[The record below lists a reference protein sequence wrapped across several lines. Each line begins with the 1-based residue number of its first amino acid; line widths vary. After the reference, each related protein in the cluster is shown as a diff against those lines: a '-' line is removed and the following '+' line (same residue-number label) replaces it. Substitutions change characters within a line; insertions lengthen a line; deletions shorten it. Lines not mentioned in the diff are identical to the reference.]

1 MRGLES
7 AGHTVQVIAPQRQQ
21 VIDLESA
28 GFTGAQTV
36 SEFLA
41 RKSMLS
47 GGVVIVDETG
57 QLGAKQ
63 MQALLGCVKENG
75 GRIICSGDTRQH
87 GAVEASDALRAI
99 EKYSGLKAAELTAIR
114 RQDPARAKT
123 NQERSFIEEY
133 KQAVHEASAGLAA
146 ESFDRLERH
155 GAVVECGGG
164 EQQERLA
171 GHYLELARK
180 GESTVVVAQTWSEI
194 RKVNESV
201 RDALKRAGLIGAE
214 EHAVFTLEGVD
225 LTDAQKRDAR
235 SYETDSVIV
244 FNRDTSGF
252 RKGQRGRLLAMSDDA
267 IVVEAGNKI
276 REIKFTQLARVT
288 VCRERETSLSIGD
301 RLQLKAN
308 AKTKNG
314 RALANG
320 ELVTITRIESDVRI
334 VLHDGRVLERDY
346 RQFVRGYAVTSYA
359 SQGKTVD
366 YVLFSDSAVQAAT
379 SRQQWY
385 VTISRGRKGVRIFA
399 ADKEQLRENIARSG
413 DRELALD
420 LTIPRQPKRRSLRR
434 GLTTGLK
441 RGRQLAATIC
451 RRVAVLASRVK
462 ANVFRREVSI
472 P

>member
-1 MRGLES
+1 M
-7 AGHTVQVIAPQRQQ
+7 
-21 VIDLESA
+21 
-28 GFTGAQTV
+28 
-36 SEFLA
+36 
-41 RKSMLS
+41 
-47 GGVVIVDETG
+47 
-57 QLGAKQ
+57 
-63 MQALLGCVKENG
+63 
-75 GRIICSGDTRQH
+75 
-87 GAVEASDALRAI
+87 EASDALRAI

-123 NQERSFIEEY
+123 SEERSFIEEY
-133 KQAVHEASAGLAA
+133 KQAVREASAGLAS

-155 GAVVECGGG
+155 GAVVECRGG

-171 GHYLELARK
+171 SHYLELAGK

-194 RKVNESV
+194 RKVNDSV
-201 RDALKRAGLIGAE
+201 RGALKRAGLIGAE
-214 EHAVFTLEGVD
+214 EHAIATLEAVD
-225 LTDAQKRDAR
+225 LTDAQKRDVR
-235 SYETDSVIV
+235 SYEADSVIV

-252 RKGQRGRLLAMSDDA
+252 RKGQRGRLLAMSDNA

-276 REIKFTQLARVT
+276 REIRFAQLERLT
-288 VCRERETSLSIGD
+288 VCRERETSLSTGD
-301 RLQLKAN
+301 RLQLKVN

-320 ELVTITRIESDVRI
+320 ELVTVARIESDGRI

-346 RQFVRGYAVTSYA
+346 RQFVRGYAVTSYG

-385 VTISRGRKGVRIFA
+385 VTISRGRKGVRIFT

-420 LTIPRQPKRRSLRR
+420 LTTPRQRKRRSLRR
-434 GLTTGLK
+434 SLATGLT

-451 RRVAVLASRVK
+451 HRIAALASRMRVN
-462 ANVFRREVSI
+462 AARREVTI

>member
-1 MRGLES
+1 
-7 AGHTVQVIAPQRQQ
+7 
-21 VIDLESA
+21 
-28 GFTGAQTV
+28 
-36 SEFLA
+36 
-41 RKSMLS
+41 
-47 GGVVIVDETG
+47 
-57 QLGAKQ
+57 
-63 MQALLGCVKENG
+63 MQALLGYVKEND

-123 NQERSFIEEY
+123 SEERSFIEEY
-133 KQAVHEASAGLAA
+133 KRAVQEASVGLAS

-155 GAVVECGGG
+155 GAVVECRRG

-171 GHYLELARK
+171 SHYLELARK

-214 EHAVFTLEGVD
+214 EHAISTLEAVD

-235 SYETDSVIV
+235 SYEGESVIV

-252 RKGQRGRLLAMSDDA
+252 RKGQRGRLVAMSDNA

-276 REIKFTQLARVT
+276 REIRFAQLERLT
-288 VCRERETSLSIGD
+288 VCRERETSLSTGD

-320 ELVTITRIESDVRI
+320 ELVTVARIESDGRI

-346 RQFVRGYAVTSYA
+346 RQFVRGYAVTSYG

-366 YVLFSDSAVQAAT
+366 YVLFSDSALQAAT

-385 VTISRGRKGVRIFA
+385 VTISRGRKGVRIFT
-399 ADKEQLRENIARSG
+399 ADKEQLRENITRSG

-420 LTIPRQPKRRSLRR
+420 LTTLRQRKRRSLRR
-434 GLTTGLK
+434 SLATGLT

-451 RRVAVLASRVK
+451 HRIAALASRMRVN
-462 ANVFRREVSI
+462 AARREVSVS
-472 P
+472 

>member
-1 MRGLES
+1 M
-7 AGHTVQVIAPQRQQ
+7 
-21 VIDLESA
+21 IDLEAA
-28 GFTGAQTV
+28 GFAGVQTV

-41 RKSMLS
+41 RKSMLN

-63 MQALLGCVKENG
+63 MQALLDYVKESG

-123 NQERSFIEEY
+123 SEKRSFIEQY
-133 KQAVHEASAGLAA
+133 KQAVQEASAGLAV
-146 ESFDRLERH
+146 ESFERLERH
-155 GAVVECGGG
+155 GAVVECGVG

-171 GHYLELARK
+171 SHYLSLAGN

-201 RDALKRAGLIGAE
+201 RDALKRAGFIGAE
-214 EHAVFTLEGVD
+214 EHAIAALEAVD

-235 SYETDSVIV
+235 SYEPDSVLV

-252 RKGQRGRLLAMSDDA
+252 RKGQRGQLLAMSGDA
-267 IVVEAGNKI
+267 IVVEADNKI
-276 REIKFTQLARVT
+276 REVAFAQLDRLT
-288 VCRERETSLSIGD
+288 ICRERQTALSIGD

-308 AKTKNG
+308 AKTRDG
-314 RALANG
+314 RPLANG
-320 ELVTITRIESDVRI
+320 ELVTVARIEGDGRI
-334 VLHDGRVLERDY
+334 VLQDGRTLERGY

-385 VTISRGRKGVRIFA
+385 VTISRGRKGVRIFTT
-399 ADKEQLRENIARSG
+399 DKEQLRENIARSG

-420 LTIPRQPKRRSLRR
+420 LTTLRQPKRRSLRR
-434 GLTTGLK
+434 GLTTGLT
-441 RGRQLAATIC
+441 RGRKLAATIC
-451 RRVAVLASRVK
+451 NRIAALASRMRHNAEPQKVT
-462 ANVFRREVSI
+462 VS
-472 P
+472 